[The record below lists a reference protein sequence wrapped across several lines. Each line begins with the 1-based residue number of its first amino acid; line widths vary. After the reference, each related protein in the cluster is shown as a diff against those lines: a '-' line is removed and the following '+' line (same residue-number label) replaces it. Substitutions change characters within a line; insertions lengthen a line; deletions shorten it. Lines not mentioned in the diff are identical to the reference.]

1 MKNKLFYLI
10 TVLIW
15 GSTWLGIKLQLGVVE
30 PMVSVVYRFGLAA
43 LILLI
48 WCWVKRMNMR
58 FGWREHGFMLL
69 QGVLLFGFNYLL
81 FYEAE
86 LLVTSGLAAVIF
98 STILAMNIINGAIF
112 LGSAVD
118 KKVVIGGILGLI
130 GIVLVFRPEI
140 SSFSFDNN
148 GMKGIIL
155 CIFATLL
162 ASLGNITSARNQKN
176 KLPIIQ
182 SNAYDMAYG
191 ALILFIVSL
200 ASGKAFIFDY
210 SFVYIGSLL
219 YLAIFGSIIAFG
231 CYLSLVG
238 SIGAD
243 RAAYATLLFP
253 LVALLISTIWENY
266 QWTISSLTGV
276 CLILLGNFIILQKQK
291 GSKLNPMRALQSK
304 W

>member
-1 MKNKLFYLI
+1 
-10 TVLIW
+10 
-15 GSTWLGIKLQLGVVE
+15 
-30 PMVSVVYRFGLAA
+30 
-43 LILLI
+43 
-48 WCWVKRMNMR
+48 MR

-98 STILAMNIINGAIF
+98 STILAMNIINGALF

-140 SSFSFDNN
+140 SSFSFDND

-182 SNAYDMAYG
+182 SNAYGMAYG

-253 LVALLISTIWENY
+253 LVALVISTIWENY
-266 QWTISSLTGV
+266 HWTISSLTGV
-276 CLILLGNFIILQKQK
+276 FLILLGNFIILQKKK
-291 GSKLNPMRALQSK
+291 GNKLNAIGALRSK